1 MNLFEADRTYTREG
15 EVVRPF
21 RLMHLTLLVAAT
33 GCAIPGVS
41 SKNETAPPVTSQTS
55 WTEKV
60 TAPFKSLAPKKSEVE
75 DLSKTDPISLGF
87 ASGPTTPSL
96 YVAMAQMSDQGGNAA
111 HARSMY
117 QQALKIDEKNLD
129 ALLGL
134 ARLED
139 REGNLQEAL
148 RIYQQAVNNHPEDAR
163 ALNDLAL
170 CQARCG
176 DMQKS
181 YELLSQA
188 VKMRPEKQLYR
199 NNIAKVLIEMNQLDQ
214 AAKHLFA
221 VYDPAVANY
230 NMAAL
235 LQERGRTAEAVP
247 FLHRA
252 LAANPQFTEA
262 HTMLTNITGGAQVQQ
277 ATAAMTTA
285 LNSPISVS
293 MPMTVSSPLNMQN
306 YAPAGMANDIT
317 PTPYA
322 PSAALQV
329 NNGPAY
335 PSTGVPQVIPVPAQT
350 ASVPVGYEPVI
361 LPAIR

>member
-1 MNLFEADRTYTREG
+1 M
-15 EVVRPF
+15 RPF
-21 RLMHLTLLVAAT
+21 RLMQLTLLVAAT

-188 VKMRPEKQLYR
+188 VKMLPEKQLYR

-214 AAKHLFA
+214 AATQLAA

-247 FLHRA
+247 FLHKA
-252 LAANPQFTEA
+252 LAANPQFAEA
-262 HTMLTNITGGAQVQQ
+262 HTMLTNITGGTQVQQ
-277 ATAAMTTA
+277 ATAAMTSA
-285 LNSPISVS
+285 LSSPISFSAPMAGTAPIATQPVMNVS
-293 MPMTVSSPLNMQN
+293 V
-306 YAPAGMANDIT
+306 ANDIT

-322 PSAALQV
+322 PSGPLQV

-350 ASVPVGYEPVI
+350 VSVPVGYQPMT

>member
-1 MNLFEADRTYTREG
+1 M
-15 EVVRPF
+15 RPYK
-21 RLMHLTLLVAAT
+21 LIYLTLLVAAT
-33 GCAIPGVS
+33 GCAIPGFQ
-41 SKNETAPPVTSQTS
+41 SKNETAPPATSQTS
-55 WTEKV
+55 WTDKV
-60 TAPFKSLAPKKSEVE
+60 TAPFKSLAPKKAEIE

-96 YVAMAQMSDQGGNAA
+96 YVAMAQMSDQGGNTA

-134 ARLED
+134 ARMED

-148 RIYQQAVNNHPEDAR
+148 RYYQQAVNNHPEDAR

-181 YELLSQA
+181 HELLSQA
-188 VKMRPEKQLYR
+188 VKMRPDKQLYR
-199 NNIAKVLIEMNQLDQ
+199 NNIAKVLIEMNQIDQ
-214 AAKHLFA
+214 AAMHLAA

-247 FLHRA
+247 FLHQA
-252 LAANPQFTEA
+252 LAVNPQFAEA
-262 HTMLTNITGGAQVQQ
+262 HAMLTNIMGGPPVQQ
-277 ATAAMTTA
+277 ASAAMTPA
-285 LNSPISVS
+285 LSSPISISAPLAGTAPIATQPYMPVS
-293 MPMTVSSPLNMQN
+293 V
-306 YAPAGMANDIT
+306 ANDIT

-322 PSAALQV
+322 PSAPLQD
-329 NNGPAY
+329 NSGSAY
-335 PSTGVPQVIPVPAQT
+335 PSTGVPQVIPVPAQM
-350 ASVPVGYEPVI
+350 ANVPVGYQPVV

>member
-1 MNLFEADRTYTREG
+1 
-15 EVVRPF
+15 
-21 RLMHLTLLVAAT
+21 LTLLLAVT

-55 WTEKV
+55 WTDKL
-60 TAPFKSLAPKKSEVE
+60 TAPFKSLAPKKAEVE

-87 ASGPTTPSL
+87 ASGPPTPSL

-134 ARLED
+134 ARMED

-214 AAKHLFA
+214 AAMQLAA

-247 FLHRA
+247 FLHKA
-252 LAANPQFTEA
+252 LAANPQFAEA
-262 HTMLTNITGGAQVQQ
+262 HTMLTNITGGTQVQQ
-277 ATAAMTTA
+277 AAAAMTSA
-285 LNSPISVS
+285 LSSPISISAPLAGTAPIATQPVMPVS
-293 MPMTVSSPLNMQN
+293 M
-306 YAPAGMANDIT
+306 GNDIT
-317 PTPYA
+317 PTPYG
-322 PSAALQV
+322 PSGLLQV

-335 PSTGVPQVIPVPAQT
+335 PSTGVPQVIPMPAQT
-350 ASVPVGYEPVI
+350 ASVPVGYQPTS